1 MGNGYE
7 IGGTVKDKCLNC
19 KEWHTIYLLAKA
31 EFDRKLGYA
40 IAVMIVCI
48 VLAFIALIITALCV
62 AKTQKFIN
70 QFEYVEETVV
80 SQDGNGTNVAVIGDN
95 NDVGK
100 EY

>member
-1 MGNGYE
+1 M
-7 IGGTVKDKCLNC
+7 KDKCLNC